1 MSTTANYFSTSN
13 STLSLPHSSSTFAN
27 LSKQSDTYK
36 REEPEI
42 YDDDNDDGDDISSIY
57 KWAIISIYFD
67 LFIHWS
73 LILWNESIIV

>member
-27 LSKQSDTYK
+27 LSSQGDIYK

-42 YDDDNDDGDDISSIY
+42 YDDYDDGRWYI
-57 KWAIISIYFD
+57 AN
-67 LFIHWS
+67 L
-73 LILWNESIIV
+73 